1 MGLSVKK
8 ERGVNTSVIAPLFCP
23 QSLDNLFEDER
34 YEFSENGIKFTF
46 VRCGLIVSLSAVQGT
61 LQSDISNNITLANQ
75 IPDSMRP
82 VSTIY
87 LNSTSARMNSNIELT
102 LNASGYI
109 RINRISGTYSFGS
122 IT

>member
-1 MGLSVKK
+1 MDL
-8 ERGVNTSVIAPLFCP
+8 
-23 QSLDNLFEDER
+23 LDNLFEDER

-46 VRCGLIVSLSAVQGT
+46 VRCGLIVTLSVVQGT
-61 LQSDISNNITLANQ
+61 LQSDISNNLTLVNQ

-102 LNASGYI
+102 LNVSGHI
-109 RINRISGTYSFGS
+109 RINRLSGTYSFGS
-122 IT
+122 IAWTTR